1 MWIIY
6 TVTDDSIMKSM
17 KCLIILK
24 IFVIENFS
32 AHGINDFIHLPV
44 TDENMNQV
52 LLKWAGQKLSE
63 GKC

>member
-1 MWIIY
+1 M
-6 TVTDDSIMKSM
+6 
-17 KCLIILK
+17 LIFLK
-24 IFVIENFS
+24 IFVIEDFS

-44 TDENMNQV
+44 TDEKMNQV

>member
-1 MWIIY
+1 MWIIC

-24 IFVIENFS
+24 IFVIEDFS

-44 TDENMNQV
+44 TDEKMNQV